1 MSNILSPSQKASSAK
16 VRERI
21 LVVEYEGFVSMVLS
35 EHLREAGFDVVEAKN
50 ADDALSAM
58 EISVPDLIITDVR
71 MPGSM
76 DGLALLAV
84 VREASLT
91 LPVIITSGNSQPTLH
106 TLSGIAQFVAKPYSI
121 YDMIAAA
128 RTMLAMSSSGTSAFP
143 LCHK

>member
-84 VREASLT
+84 VPPYLPDRPIERVMTSFMISLV
-91 LPVIITSGNSQPTLH
+91 PP
-106 TLSGIAQFVAKPYSI
+106 
-121 YDMIAAA
+121 
-128 RTMLAMSSSGTSAFP
+128 
-143 LCHK
+143 